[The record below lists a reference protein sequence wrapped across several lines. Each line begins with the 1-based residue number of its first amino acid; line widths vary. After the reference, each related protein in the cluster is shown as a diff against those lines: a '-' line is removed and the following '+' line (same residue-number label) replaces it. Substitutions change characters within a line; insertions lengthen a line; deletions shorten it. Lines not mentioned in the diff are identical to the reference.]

1 MSTVAER
8 VNELNLGDRS
18 RESMY
23 VSFNSQLLKFMIS
36 AFELDLQ
43 EDDNVKALVKDDF
56 IKKAF
61 GEEQTIST
69 MINGN
74 SSLGFDQ
81 QV

>member
-1 MSTVAER
+1 MQRAGLNQRDIVSTVAER
-8 VNELNLGDRS
+8 INELNLGDRS

-61 GEEQTIST
+61 GE
-69 MINGN
+69 
-74 SSLGFDQ
+74 
-81 QV
+81 